1 MTFVASK
8 LHDVHLHWQH
18 VQNTATSTS

>member
-8 LHDVHLHWQH
+8 LKLAREQSRKLLV
-18 VQNTATSTS
+18 AFKK